1 DSDVDIQSGDYVYMY
16 SDGYAD
22 QFSDDHQKFTNF
34 RFRQLIVDI
43 NTKTKSAA
51 EQYALL
57 NEHFEKWR
65 GSQAQLDDVLVGG
78 YCIK

>member
-1 DSDVDIQSGDYVYMY
+1 VYMY

-51 EQYALL
+51 EQYAILDETL
-57 NEHFEKWR
+57 VKWR
-65 GSQAQLDDVLVGG
+65 GSHPLLDDILVGG
-78 YCIK
+78 YRIK